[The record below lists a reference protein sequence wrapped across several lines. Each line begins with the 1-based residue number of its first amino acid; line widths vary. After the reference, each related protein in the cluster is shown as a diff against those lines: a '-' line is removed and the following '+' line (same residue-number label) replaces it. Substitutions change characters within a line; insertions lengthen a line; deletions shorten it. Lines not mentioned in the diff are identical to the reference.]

1 MPRWTV
7 ISKSHHAQARYYPR
21 EGYHHAREQLV
32 APILLAELPKL
43 TQHFM
48 LGFMPQ
54 GEQFMAVA
62 LLGVEQGQ
70 NLYVHEDGRW
80 LGGYVPASLRGHP
93 FKLLP
98 DEQGQRVLCIDA
110 EELVEAADLGQA
122 LFDENGQ
129 PSESV
134 AKQLDF
140 QQHCDANRQRTQQA
154 VDALQQAGVL
164 QPWPLEIS
172 RGEEETPKKIEG
184 LYRID
189 EQALNTLKAD
199 TYATL
204 QGAPMA
210 LAHAQLF
217 SAHQL
222 GQLTERAKFH
232 AQSNTHEMPENLDS
246 VLEGMDDDDDLMF
259 DFD

>member
-1 MPRWTV
+1 MPQWTV
-7 ISKSHHAQARYYPR
+7 ISTSQHAKAHYYPR
-21 EGYHHAREQLV
+21 DGYHHTREQLV

-43 TQHFM
+43 VQHFM

-54 GEQFMAVA
+54 GQGFMAVA
-62 LLGVEQGQ
+62 LLGIEQRQ
-70 NLYVHEDGRW
+70 NLYVHADGRW
-80 LGGYVPASLRGHP
+80 LGNYVPASLRGYP
-93 FKLLP
+93 FTLLP

-110 EELVEAADLGQA
+110 DQLIDAADVGQP

-129 PSESV
+129 PSATV

-140 QQHCDANRQRTQQA
+140 QQHCDANRQHTQLA

-172 RGEEETPKKIEG
+172 RGEGETPKRIEG

-189 EQALNTLKAD
+189 EKALNTLDAD

-210 LAHAQLF
+210 LVHAQLF

-222 GQLTERAKFH
+222 NQLTQRAKFH
-232 AQSNTHEMPENLDS
+232 AEHGATQEVPEDLDS
-246 VLEGMDDDDDLMF
+246 VFDSDDDLTF

>member
-1 MPRWTV
+1 MPQWTV
-7 ISKSHHAQARYYPR
+7 ISKSRHAEARYYPR
-21 EGYHHAREQLV
+21 DGYYHTAEQLV

-54 GEQFMAVA
+54 NERFMAVA

-70 NLYVHEDGRW
+70 NLYVHPDGRW
-80 LGGYVPASLRGHP
+80 LGGYVPASLRGYP
-93 FKLLP
+93 FNLLP
-98 DEQGQRVLCIDA
+98 DENGQRVLCIDA
-110 EELVEAADLGQA
+110 EQLVDATDVGQA
-122 LFDENGQ
+122 LFDGEGQ
-129 PSESV
+129 PSEAV

-140 QQHCDANRQRTQQA
+140 QQHCEDNRQRTQQA
-154 VDALQQAGVL
+154 VDALQQADVL

-172 RGEEETPKKIEG
+172 RGEGATPKKIEG

-189 EQALNTLKAD
+189 EKALNTLDAP

-210 LAHAQLF
+210 LVHAQLF
-217 SAHQL
+217 AAHQL
-222 GQLTERAKFH
+222 NQLIERARFH
-232 AQSNTHEMPENLDS
+232 LDYAESQTKEVPENLDS
-246 VLEGMDDDDDLMF
+246 VFDSDDDLNF

>member
-1 MPRWTV
+1 MPHWTV
-7 ISKSHHAQARYYPR
+7 ISKTHHAQARYTPR

-32 APILLAELPKL
+32 APVLLAELPKL
-43 TQHFM
+43 VQHFM

-54 GEQFMAVA
+54 GERFMAVA
-62 LLGVEQGQ
+62 LLGVEQNQ
-70 NLYVHEDGRW
+70 NLYVHPDGRW
-80 LGGYVPASLRGHP
+80 LGSYVPASLRGYP
-93 FKLLP
+93 FNLAP

-110 EELVEAADLGQA
+110 EQLTDASDVGQA

-129 PSESV
+129 PSEAV
-134 AKQLDF
+134 ARQVDF
-140 QQHCDANRQRTQQA
+140 QQHCEANRQRTQQA

-172 RGEEETPKKIEG
+172 RGEGEAPKKIEG

-189 EQALNTLKAD
+189 EKALNSLEAE

-210 LAHAQLF
+210 LVHAQLF

-222 GQLTERAKFH
+222 SQLTERAKFH
-232 AQSNTHEMPENLDS
+232 QQSNTQEVPENLDS
-246 VLEGMDDDDDLMF
+246 VFDSDDDLTF

>member
-1 MPRWTV
+1 MPQWTV
-7 ISKSHHAQARYYPR
+7 ISTSQHAKAHYYPR
-21 EGYHHAREQLV
+21 DGYHHTREQLV

-43 TQHFM
+43 VQHFM

-54 GEQFMAVA
+54 GQGFTAVA
-62 LLGVEQGQ
+62 LLGVEQRQ
-70 NLYVHEDGRW
+70 NLYVHADGRW
-80 LGGYVPASLRGHP
+80 LGNYVPASLRGYP
-93 FKLLP
+93 FTLLP

-110 EELVEAADLGQA
+110 DQLIDAADVGQP
-122 LFDENGQ
+122 LFDDNGQ
-129 PSESV
+129 PSATV

-140 QQHCDANRQRTQQA
+140 QQHCEANRQPTQQA

-172 RGEEETPKKIEG
+172 RGEGETPKKIEG

-189 EQALNTLKAD
+189 EKALNTLDAE

-210 LAHAQLF
+210 LVHAQLF

-222 GQLTERAKFH
+222 SQLTERAKFH
-232 AQSNTHEMPENLDS
+232 QQSNTQEVPENLDS
-246 VLEGMDDDDDLMF
+246 VFDSDDDLTF

>member
-1 MPRWTV
+1 MPQWMV
-7 ISKSHHAQARYYPR
+7 ISKSQHAQARYYPR
-21 EGYHHAREQLV
+21 EGYHHTREQLV
-32 APILLAELPKL
+32 APVLLAELPKL
-43 TQHFM
+43 VQHFM

-54 GEQFMAVA
+54 GERFMAVA
-62 LLGVEQGQ
+62 LLGVEQSQ
-70 NLYVHEDGRW
+70 NLYVHSDGRW
-80 LGGYVPASLRGHP
+80 LGSYVPASLRGYP
-93 FKLLP
+93 FSLLP

-110 EELVEAADLGQA
+110 EQLVDAADVGQA

-129 PSESV
+129 PSASV

-140 QQHCDANRQRTQQA
+140 QQHCEANRQRTQQA
-154 VDALQQAGVL
+154 VNALQQAGVL

-172 RGEEETPKKIEG
+172 RGEGETPKKIEG

-189 EQALNTLKAD
+189 EKALNTLDAE

-222 GQLTERAKFH
+222 SQLTERAKFH
-232 AQSNTHEMPENLDS
+232 QQSNTQEVPENLDS
-246 VLEGMDDDDDLMF
+246 VFDSDDDLTF

>member
-1 MPRWTV
+1 MPQWTV
-7 ISKSHHAQARYYPR
+7 ISKSHHAHTRYYPR

-32 APILLAELPKL
+32 APVLLAELPKL
-43 TQHFM
+43 VQHFM

-54 GEQFMAVA
+54 GERYVTVA
-62 LLGVEQGQ
+62 LLGVEQSQ
-70 NLYVHEDGRW
+70 NLYVHPDGRW
-80 LGGYVPASLRGHP
+80 LGGYVPASLRGYP
-93 FKLLP
+93 FNLLP
-98 DEQGQRVLCIDA
+98 DEHGQRVLCIDA
-110 EELVEAADLGQA
+110 EQLTEDSDVGQP
-122 LFDENGQ
+122 LFDEHGQ
-129 PSESV
+129 PSAAV
-134 AKQLDF
+134 ARQLDF
-140 QQHCDANRQRTQQA
+140 HQHCEANRQRTQQA

-172 RGEEETPKKIEG
+172 RGEREVPRKIEG

-189 EQALNTLKAD
+189 EKALNTLDAAN
-199 TYATL
+199 YATL

-222 GQLTERAKFH
+222 SQLTERARFH
-232 AQSNTHEMPENLDS
+232 AQHASQEVPENLDS
-246 VLEGMDDDDDLMF
+246 VLDGVNDDDLTF